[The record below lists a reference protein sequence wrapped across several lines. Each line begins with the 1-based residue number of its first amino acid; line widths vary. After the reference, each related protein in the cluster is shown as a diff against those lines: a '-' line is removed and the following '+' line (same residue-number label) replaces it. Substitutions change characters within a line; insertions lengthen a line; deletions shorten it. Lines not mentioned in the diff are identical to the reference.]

1 MTTHLV
7 AWTGSINSATLT
19 QVGNIDDRVLTRSGT
34 LRYFVPGGGY
44 NRIRWAAATGV
55 DVTRA
60 KVVTPSLQA
69 RRADAEIVPRRR
81 GANTFTLTGPEVHVP
96 RKPLPLDEG
105 EEIEFQAAEDNAAA
119 STVNGLVALGV
130 DPLPAMPD
138 GDVIAIRATGT
149 TTLVVSTWTAV
160 PLTFE
165 SSLPAGTYALVG
177 LVGMSASAIAVR
189 ARMRGQEFRPGVP
202 AFAGAEAAAVDFDPA
217 SHWPLMGYNMGAF
230 KSTEIP
236 EIEYLSLVADTA
248 ETVFLYAIRTGPLAA
263 A

>member
-1 MTTHLV
+1 M
-7 AWTGSINSATLT
+7 
-19 QVGNIDDRVLTRSGT
+19 DDRVLTRSGT

-44 NRIRWAAATGV
+44 NRVRWGAASGPSI
-55 DVTRA
+55 TRA

-69 RRADAEIVPRRR
+69 RRADAEVVPR
-81 GANTFTLTGPEVHVP
+81 GQGSSLFTPTQFQVWMP

-105 EEIEFQAAEDNAAA
+105 EEIEFQAAEDGVAA
-119 STVNGLVALGV
+119 TVLNGFVALGV

-149 TTLVVSTWTAV
+149 TTLTVFAWTAIA
-160 PLTFE
+160 LTLE

-177 LVGMSASAIAVR
+177 LVAGSANAVAVR
-189 ARMRGQEFRPGVP
+189 ARMRGSEFRPGTL
-202 AFAGAEAAAVDFDPA
+202 ATNGTEALGADFDPA
-217 SHWPLMGYNMGAF
+217 SLWPLMGYNMGSF

-236 EIEYLSLVADTA
+236 ELEYFATVADTVEYA
-248 ETVFLYAIRTGPLAA
+248 WLYAVRTGPLAA